1 MSSALKAN
9 ASEASKTQPT
19 QASKP
24 IDLDRRVPFTVDT
37 IAGWLNATV
46 LRTPFLL
53 AIPALLY
60 LYDQRQQHGAYA
72 FSNSLEI
79 PSYSHLKQLLFTDY
93 KWIGRFLIFG
103 LLKSLNHHLNRYFA
117 NLGEYRRDRPV
128 WDKEVVVITGG
139 SAGIG
144 KAVVE
149 VLSHKK
155 RAKVAVLDMAP
166 PTYAPAPPG
175 APAIQYYKVRWC
187 RCVTKLQVCPS

>member
-1 MSSALKAN
+1 MSSALQAN
-9 ASEASKTQPT
+9 AKEASKTQPS

-24 IDLDRRVPFTVDT
+24 TDLDRRVPFTVDT
-37 IAGWLNATV
+37 LAGWINNTV

-60 LYDQRQQHGAYA
+60 LYDQRQHGAPLDQLPAYD
-72 FSNSLEI
+72 
-79 PSYSHLKQLLFTDY
+79 HLKSLLFTQY
-93 KWIGRFLIFG
+93 KWVGRLFIFG
-103 LLKSLNHHLNRYFA
+103 LIKSANHHLNRYFA
-117 NLGEYRRDRPV
+117 NLGEYRRDRPD
-128 WDKEVVVITGG
+128 WTKEVVVITGG

-144 KAVVE
+144 KAAVE

-175 APAIQYYKVRWC
+175 APAIQYYKVSAK
-187 RCVTKLQVCPS
+187 KLGPYSLLRG